1 MMPTTNQHDG
11 IHRVR
16 RYRMAALVV
25 ATAAALALAPG
36 AAQAQPEL
44 EADFT
49 PGAPGIGDPYFPL
62 DGNGGYDVRHYLL
75 EVAYDPDTDVLTGK
89 ATISARATQN
99 LSSFNLDFDGL
110 TVRSIT
116 VDGRSADWSRAG
128 DELTV
133 TPRSGIRKGT
143 RFTTVVEYDGV
154 PEPIEDAFGLSGF
167 LHTDDGALVLGQP
180 HVADTWFPVNDHPI
194 DKASYTIS
202 ITVPE
207 GLEAISN
214 GVLRLATHPPRADH
228 VDVGCQGADGVLP
241 RDDGDRR
248 VRRPRLPRGRPEV
261 LGRARPGPVRQAGAA
276 DRRASMRCP
285 RWADLSYKR
294 LTQTIN
300 VPAGGAELSFWITR
314 DTEPTGTSSSSRRT
328 PPGRTTGRLSRT
340 RTATPARTPASSAPS
355 GCELHPFLEHYQTP
369 AGDTCDPS
377 GTTGEWWAA
386 TGASDGYEQWTVDLS
401 AFAAATSRCRSAT
414 RATTS
419 SRDRAPSSTTS
430 TVSTGEG
437 TTSFEDDGDTFDGWT
452 VPGAPEG
459 SEPNPNDWIAGTI
472 EDAPPS
478 LGEVAE
484 GSFARQPEI
493 IDFLEGYFGRYP
505 FSAAGGVVDDL
516 DELGFALETQTR
528 PIYAEGFFGDSMSG
542 DSVVVHELA
551 HQWVGDYLALEE
563 WQHIWLN
570 EGFAT
575 YAEWLWAEYEGFA
588 TTQEIF
594 DDFATIP
601 ADDPLWSVTIGD
613 PGPDD
618 LFNFAVY
625 FRGAMTL
632 QALRVEVG
640 DDDFFRILK
649 RWIASQAGG
658 NVTTDEFIALAERI
672 SGQQLDELFE
682 VWLFTPE
689 KPAVLEA
696 AAARA
701 QSGATS
707 LGPAP
712 SPLDKL
718 AERVGVRR

>member
-1 MMPTTNQHDG
+1 MMPTTNQRDG

-36 AAQAQPEL
+36 AAQAQPERT
-44 EADFT
+44 ADFT

-214 GVLRLATHPPRADH
+214 GVLDSQRTRRGLTTWTWDAREPMASYLAMMAIGEFDVRAYREDGLKYWDALDPDLFAKPAPRTGEQFALSQ
-228 VDVGCQGADGVLP
+228 V
-241 RDDGDRR
+241 
-248 VRRPRLPRGRPEV
+248 
-261 LGRARPGPVRQAGAA
+261 
-276 DRRASMRCP
+276 
-285 RWADLSYKR
+285 ADLSYKR
-294 LTQTIN
+294 LTHTIN

-314 DTEPTGTSSSSRRT
+314 DTEFNWDFVFVEAHTAGQDDWTTLEDQNGNTSQGTGFVC
-328 PPGRTTGRLSRT
+328 PFWLQ
-340 RTATPARTPASSAPS
+340 
-355 GCELHPFLEHYQTP
+355 LHPFLEHYQTP
-369 AGDTCDPS
+369 AGDACDPS

-386 TGASDGYEQWTVDLS
+386 TGSSDGYEQWTFDLS
-401 AFAAATSRCRSAT
+401 AFSGSAVEVSISY
-414 RATTS
+414 AS
-419 SRDRAPSSTTS
+419 DDIIQGSGAFVDDV

-437 TTSFEDDGDTFDGWT
+437 TTSFEEDGNTFDGWT

-528 PIYAEGFFGDSMSG
+528 PIYAEGFFGSPESG

-696 AAARA
+696 AVARA
-701 QSGATS
+701 QGGAPD

-718 AERVGVRR
+718 AERAGVRR

>member
-1 MMPTTNQHDG
+1 MPTTSHRDR
-11 IHRVR
+11 IHGGR

-25 ATAAALALAPG
+25 AAAAVLVLAPG
-36 AAQAQPEL
+36 TAQAQPE
-44 EADFT
+44 FT

-62 DGNGGYDVRHYLL
+62 DGNGGYDVRHYDLD
-75 EVAYDPDTDVLTGK
+75 VAYDPDTDVLTGK
-89 ATISARATQN
+89 ATISARTTQN

-116 VDGRSADWSRAG
+116 VDGRSADWLRDG

-133 TPRSGIRKGT
+133 TPRRGIAEGA
-143 RFTTVVEYDGV
+143 RFTTVVKYDGS
-154 PEPIEDAFGLSGF
+154 PETLPDSSGF
-167 LHTDDGALVLGQP
+167 FHTDDGALVIGQP

-207 GLEAISN
+207 GLEAVSN
-214 GVLRLATHPPRADH
+214 GVLDSQRTRRGLTTWTWNAKEPMASYLAMMAIGEFDVRAYREDGLKYWDALDPDLFATTAPRTGEQYALSQ
-228 VDVGCQGADGVLP
+228 V
-241 RDDGDRR
+241 
-248 VRRPRLPRGRPEV
+248 
-261 LGRARPGPVRQAGAA
+261 
-276 DRRASMRCP
+276 
-285 RWADLSYKR
+285 ADLTYKR
-294 LTQTIN
+294 LTRTIA

-314 DTEPTGTSSSSRRT
+314 DTEFNWDFVFVEAHTVGQDDWTTLEDQNGHTGQE
-328 PPGRTTGRLSRT
+328 TGFVCPFWLQ
-340 RTATPARTPASSAPS
+340 
-355 GCELHPFLEHYQTP
+355 LHPFLEHYQTP
-369 AGDTCDPS
+369 AGDACDPS

-386 TGASDGYEQWTVDLS
+386 TGSSDGYEQWTVDLS
-401 AFAAATSRCRSAT
+401 GFSGSTVEVSISYASDDIVQGSGAFVDDVA
-414 RATTS
+414 
-419 SRDRAPSSTTS
+419 
-430 TVSTGEG
+430 VSTGEG
-437 TTSFEDDGDTFDGWT
+437 TTSFEDDGNTFDGWT

-459 SEPNPNDWIAGTI
+459 SEPNLNDWIAGTV

-484 GSFARQPEI
+484 GSLARQPEI

-528 PIYAEGFFGDSMSG
+528 PIYADGFFGDSISG

-570 EGFAT
+570 EGFASYT
-575 YAEWLWAEYEGFA
+575 EWLWAEQEGFA

-601 ADDPLWSVTIGD
+601 ADDPFWEVVIGD
-613 PGPDD
+613 PGPDL
-618 LFNFAVY
+618 LFDIAIYN
-625 FRGAMTL
+625 RGAMTL
-632 QALRVEVG
+632 HALRLEVG
-640 DDDFFRILK
+640 DQNFFRILK

-658 NVTTDEFIALAERI
+658 HVTTDEFIAVAERV
-672 SGQQLDELFE
+672 SGQQLDELFD

-696 AAARA
+696 AAARV
-701 QSGATS
+701 QGGATD
-707 LGPAP
+707 LGSARL
-712 SPLDKL
+712 PLDKL
-718 AERVGVRR
+718 AERTGARF